1 MCSMCSGYNC
11 SAGNIKKHYDVW
23 KRYGFLARAWVNCLY
38 ARSKIFD
45 GQYIKKIGTNI
56 NYSISPKAMSA
67 WERVVDRIVGI
78 LAVDKNG
85 PRIAEKGMLYALNVD
100 RDYEYGYD
108 TASNP
113 LQSIF
118 ILAMGVTGLMRV
130 ISKKNRIAGFEIS
143 AFLGF
148 C

>member
-1 MCSMCSGYNC
+1 M
-11 SAGNIKKHYDVW
+11 
-23 KRYGFLARAWVNCLY
+23 VNTL
-38 ARSKIFD
+38 
-45 GQYIKKIGTNI
+45 KKIGTNI